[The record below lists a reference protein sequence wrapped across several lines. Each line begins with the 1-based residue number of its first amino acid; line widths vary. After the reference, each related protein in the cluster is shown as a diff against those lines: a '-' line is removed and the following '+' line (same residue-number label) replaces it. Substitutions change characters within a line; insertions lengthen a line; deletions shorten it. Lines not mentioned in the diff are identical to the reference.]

1 MIGMSKAAIK
11 IASGDSGM
19 LSATISTSSAGECK
33 CLFNPAEFSIQRA
46 ANYAEHKVPGL
57 DRPILQFLSGEAE
70 VMKFSLFF
78 DTYSAGLETGNMKL
92 MINNT
97 LPILMKPDVRD
108 FSEPF
113 YKLLN
118 VNESKHMPDMVSFE
132 WGKTKFVGYVTDISQ
147 KFTMFSPQGVPLRA
161 TLDITLKSS
170 RKDNN
175 IRNSPDRTKHR
186 VVKSG
191 DRLYGFA
198 FREYDDCSEWRRIA
212 EANKL
217 DNPRKLKSGSHIVV
231 PPIL

>member
-1 MIGMSKAAIK
+1 MILMPKASIK

-19 LSATISTSSAGECK
+19 LSATISTSDAGACK
-33 CLFNPAEFSIQRA
+33 CLFNPSEFSIQRS

-57 DRPILQFLSGEAE
+57 DRPILQFINGEAE
-70 VMKFSLFF
+70 IMRFSLFF
-78 DTYSAGLETGNMKL
+78 DTYSAGMETGNLKL
-92 MINNT
+92 MLNNK
-97 LPILMKPDVRD
+97 LPTMLKADVRD
-108 FSEPF
+108 FSDPF

-118 VNESKHMPDMVSFE
+118 VDEDKHMPNMVSFE
-132 WGKTKFVGYVTDISQ
+132 WGKTKFVGYVIDINQ
-147 KFTMFSPQGVPLRA
+147 KFTKFSPKGVPLRA

-198 FREYDDCSEWRRIA
+198 YLEYGDCSEWRRIA
-212 EANKL
+212 EVNGI
-217 DNPRKLKSGSHIVV
+217 DNPRRIKSGDRIIV
-231 PPIL
+231 PAIK